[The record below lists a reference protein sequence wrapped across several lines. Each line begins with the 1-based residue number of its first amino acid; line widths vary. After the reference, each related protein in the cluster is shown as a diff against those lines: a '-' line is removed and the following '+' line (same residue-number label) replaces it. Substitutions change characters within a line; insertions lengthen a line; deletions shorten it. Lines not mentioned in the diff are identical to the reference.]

1 MGMVYK
7 ARQRSLERIVAIKVL
22 RPEYTSD
29 PTALAQ
35 FKLEANSVA
44 TLKHANI
51 LLVHEAGQT
60 GGKPYFVMEY
70 VSAYSVSTWLVRKG
84 VLSEND
90 ALTIADSVARA
101 LQYAWDKAGLVH
113 CDLKPGNILVDE
125 DGMVKVADFSGISR
139 SNMGQEAALL
149 RDVTIGTP
157 NYMAPEQVRGFDS
170 IDFRVDI
177 YSLGG
182 VIYHLVTGVLPFEH
196 FSVDDTMQQQVDG
209 QLPDPTEV
217 NPAVSL
223 NAALLIE
230 KMMVKDRDQRYA
242 GWDAVVADLARVRA
256 GQPPSGPLP
265 YPGASTVRIRPRSSS
280 PAPAGAG
287 HAASSVSPA
296 PPKPKGPPVFA
307 PVGADPAPAAPTNQA
322 INRRIRI
329 AVLATLAVVFV
340 LADLALLFLWDKSP
354 LARKSRSGVQPE
366 PLNVPAAT
374 NRVAPPIPPPHPHA
388 TNRPRPAVPVPANP
402 PVAPPVAPVPAQP
415 IAPVAPTSPPPEV
428 AVAPTNTPPAEPPAE
443 VQAAAKKAEAWRAY
457 LRVLQEVI
465 TQCSRRRYDAAGK
478 MLQEWL
484 AANPD
489 HPQRAAAEID
499 AQRVARAAGLMTI
512 LEQNASRVLGK
523 AIENTAGVSGTVSGL
538 RAGKVTLSRK
548 LGEGFAQV
556 DYALSQLSAQDL
568 ATLLQYTDAHGP
580 LNAAAFLVA
589 EGQFTAADTVVRR
602 IAAVGTDV
610 RMEQQWLTDWQT
622 AVMNVRADRAIE
634 DVRSKLQDSQFRDA
648 ADLLENART
657 TYGRSDIFQWARAD
671 EIARLDKLI
680 ADETSGGA
688 TKPPPEAT
696 PGPKRDTPAA
706 PPPDAGA
713 DDIEQLSVAELSGR
727 IRQLD
732 QRLVKI
738 RFRYRGTIADAGPNL
753 YSTELSMDGESVR
766 VEFSQDGYRWLKNSV
781 AQYQSDSPQ
790 RIVYGIVDGQRRTVK
805 LLGRTRK
812 TKMGNMGYDFQW

>member
-60 GGKPYFVMEY
+60 DGKPYFVMEY

-182 VIYHLVTGVLPFEH
+182 VIYHLVTGVLPFEN
-196 FSVDDTMQQQVDG
+196 FSVDDTMKQQVEG
-209 QLPDPTEV
+209 QLTDPTEV
-217 NPAVSL
+217 NPAVSY
-223 NAALLIE
+223 NAALLVE

-242 GWDAVVADLARVRA
+242 GWDAVVADIARVRA
-256 GQPPSGPLP
+256 GQPPAGPLP
-265 YPGASTVRIRPRSSS
+265 YPGASTLRIRPRSTS

-287 HAASSVSPA
+287 HAVSSHSPA
-296 PPKPKGPPVFA
+296 PPKVKGPPVFA
-307 PVGADPAPAAPTNQA
+307 PVGADPAPAAQTNKA

-354 LARKSRSGVQPE
+354 LARKSRSGVRPE
-366 PLNVPAAT
+366 PLNPPTAT
-374 NRVAPPIPPPHPHA
+374 TNIAPPVVPPHPPA
-388 TNRPRPAVPVPANP
+388 TNRPRPAVPVPAKP
-402 PVAPPVAPVPAQP
+402 PVTPAPVEPVV
-415 IAPVAPTSPPPEV
+415 PVAPTSPPPEV
-428 AVAPTNTPPAEPPAE
+428 AVAPTNAPPVEPAPE

-478 MLQEWL
+478 MLQEWI

-489 HPQRAAAEID
+489 HPQRAAADLD
-499 AQRVARAAGLMTI
+499 AQRVTRAAGLMGI
-512 LEQNASRVLGK
+512 LEQNPSRVLGK
-523 AIENTAGVSGTVSGL
+523 AIESTPGVAGTVSGV
-538 RAGKVTLSRK
+538 RAGKITLSRR

-556 DYALSQLSAQDL
+556 DYALTQLSAQDL
-568 ATLLQYTDAHGP
+568 ATLLQYADARGP
-580 LNAAAFLVA
+580 LNAVAFLVA
-589 EGQFTAADTVVRR
+589 EGQFTAADTVIRR
-602 IAAVGTDV
+602 IAAAGSDV
-610 RMEQQWLTDWQT
+610 RTEQQWLSDWQT
-622 AVMNVRADRAIE
+622 AVMNVRADRAVE
-634 DVRSKLQDSQFRDA
+634 DVRGKLQDSQFRDA
-648 ADLLENART
+648 ADLLETART
-657 TYGRSDIFQWARAD
+657 TYGRTDIFQWVRAE

-713 DDIEQLSVAELSGR
+713 DDIEQMSVAELSGR

-732 QRLVKI
+732 QRLVRI
-738 RFRYRGTIADAGPNL
+738 RFRYRGTISDAGPNL

-812 TKMGNMGYDFQW
+812 TKMGNLGYDFQW